1 MLPLDRQEV
10 YRRRYASENPT
21 WRSSG
26 ARLETW
32 VRAAAGPTSRVFD
45 LGAGR
50 GGVHELIW
58 ADVALCIGVD
68 PDHASLTGRRVPL
81 PVAQA
86 WGDRLPLADRQFDL
100 ALAIWVLEHVAD
112 PAATLGEI
120 ARVLRPGG
128 RLIFLTPNRR
138 HPLIVANRLSQALPQ
153 LQRRLV
159 PALYGRDAADT
170 FRVHY
175 RANSSNTLTTLA
187 DGCGLVLER
196 LEVVPDP
203 TYLAFNELAYKL
215 ACRFEAWLPAG
226 WGVHLLGQM
235 VKPGS

>member
-1 MLPLDRQEV
+1 M
-10 YRRRYASENPT
+10 
-21 WRSSG
+21 
-26 ARLETW
+26 
-32 VRAAAGPTSRVFD
+32 
-45 LGAGR
+45 
-50 GGVHELIW
+50 
-58 ADVALCIGVD
+58 
-68 PDHASLTGRRVPL
+68 

-138 HPLIVANRLSQALPQ
+138 HPLILANRLSQALPQ

-175 RANSSNTLTTLA
+175 RANSSNALTALA
-187 DGCGLVLER
+187 NSCGLVLER

-215 ACRFEAWLPAG
+215 ACRFEAWLPAS

-235 VKPGS
+235 VKPGP